1 MKLAISDC
9 FKESSTLT
17 PTFVKYTSA
26 LNDLQKAKSDVNTTE
41 HKLTLINQL
50 ITYASLAI
58 AQSNPL
64 HESLVQES
72 NIEKTELQ
80 LTVSLKLK

>member
-1 MKLAISDC
+1 MIISDC

-26 LNDLQKAKSDVNTTE
+26 LHDLQKAKSGVETTE
-41 HKLTLINQL
+41 HKLTLINEL

-58 AQSNPL
+58 AQSNSL
-64 HESLVQES
+64 HESLVQGS
-72 NIEKTELQ
+72 NIKT
-80 LTVSLKLK
+80 